1 MANSKYSQKAINKYQ
16 KDKYYRASVTFP
28 KEYKEEL
35 EKAAESR
42 GVSVSRFISDLVGR
56 ELGINVALDGV
67 LPTLKG
73 RSDQPGPAA
82 PAGSSDGLGDGGE
95 IDQPPEK

>member
-16 KDKYYRASVTFP
+16 KERYYRASVTFP

-35 EKAAESR
+35 ERAAAVR
-42 GVSVSRFISDLVGR
+42 GVSVSRFISDLVGQ

-67 LPTLKG
+67 LPTLAG
-73 RSDQPGPAA
+73 RGDQPGSA
-82 PAGSSDGLGDGGE
+82 DGLGPDGEDG
-95 IDQPPEK
+95 QGAKK

>member
-1 MANSKYSQKAINKYQ
+1 MANSRYSQKAINKYQ

-35 EKAAESR
+35 ERAAAVR

-67 LPTLKG
+67 LPTLTG
-73 RSDQPGPAA
+73 REASG
-82 PAGSSDGLGDGGE
+82 GSADGLGLDGEDG
-95 IDQPPEK
+95 QGAKK

>member
-16 KDKYYRASVTFP
+16 KERYYRASVTFP

-35 EKAAESR
+35 ERAAAIR
-42 GVSVSRFISDLVGR
+42 GVSVSRFISDLVGK

-67 LPTLKG
+67 LPTLTG
-73 RSDQPGPAA
+73 REDQAGPA
-82 PAGSSDGLGDGGE
+82 DGLGSDGEGG
-95 IDQPPEK
+95 QGAKK

>member
-16 KDKYYRASVTFP
+16 KERYYRASVTFP

-35 EKAAESR
+35 ERAAAVR
-42 GVSVSRFISDLVGR
+42 GVSVSRFISDLVGQ

-67 LPTLKG
+67 LPTLTG
-73 RSDQPGPAA
+73 QSDQPGPTD
-82 PAGSSDGLGDGGE
+82 GTGSDGEGG
-95 IDQPPEK
+95 QGAKK